1 MLRKNNALQNL
12 LDSSLF
18 MPLYIEMNIMLL
30 LKTQVIDVKIGIN
43 IYKLLMFLLFLINI
57 NPLFYVKNVFRLFI
71 YKDILQ
77 PIEI

>member
-12 LDSSLF
+12 FDSSLF

-43 IYKLLMFLLFLINI
+43 IYKLLMFLLFLRSI